1 MRDPT
6 GSLVELLNRDGVHHL
21 AIYFDEAYHNH
32 HCLTGSVQLVESF
45 LQFPMVV
52 GLAELSRWDKRQG
65 AFLYPTGQV
74 WTLAEILRTAREK
87 RAPLG
92 VRAGVEL
99 CVLAGQI
106 LTEAHDVG
114 RCQGCYAHGNVSPW
128 RIALKSDGQL
138 LVIGQG
144 LPQMDWRLHLEDS
157 THPAL
162 VEAVR
167 YAPPERIEGQ
177 PEDLSADIYALTV
190 VAYEVMTG
198 EALFPEQRLPDLR
211 KAITMGD
218 ALTRVEQSGKRI
230 PKEVRSV
237 LASALAYDPDARING
252 HAFVEALRVL
262 LNEAQLEGESLET
275 WIPELIQ
282 QSQSGRRR
290 ARKLVATQEVTTA
303 RPRPTE
309 ETPEKQAIAKP
320 VVTTQRSRKRGDS
333 KSDTTVFEINAKPA
347 RKKTVDAPATKDR
360 PKLKSSR
367 RKRRKD
373 VEAELAAEVAAKGVV
388 PAMQA
393 EDGAPLDVTVARRRK
408 PSVTAS
414 PEAPAAAPAKR
425 SSKRVPKANVKSK
438 TAAKPRQRR
447 RGVDKPAPEAD
458 ATAQAPA
465 EVAQEPTRS
474 KRQRRRKS
482 SAAKESASP
491 TAVAS
496 PSAGETGIE
505 AAAPA
510 PEAVLPV
517 VDDAPAEDSTTAR
530 RRRRR
535 KSPED
540 TPIEAAEASDTTTA
554 RRRRRK
560 AATADDEVPADDTT
574 TARRRRRKAAT
585 ADDEVP
591 ADDTTTARRRRRR
604 DSKDE
609 APADDSTT
617 ARRRRRKR
625 SED

>member
-1 MRDPT
+1 MRFSGLETTGREMRDPT
-6 GSLVELLNRDGVHHL
+6 GSLVELLSRDGIHHL

-87 RAPLG
+87 RKPLG

-162 VEAVR
+162 VESVR

-198 EALFPEQRLPDLR
+198 EALFPEQRLPDLQ

-218 ALTRVEQSGKRI
+218 ALSRVEQSGKRV
-230 PKEVRSV
+230 PKEVRSI

-252 HAFVEALRVL
+252 HAFVDALRAL
-262 LNEAQLEGESLET
+262 LHGGQLEGESLET

-303 RPRPTE
+303 RSRPTE
-309 ETPEKQAIAKP
+309 DAPDKQAIAKP
-320 VVTTQRSRKRGDS
+320 VATSQRSRKRGDS
-333 KSDTTVFEINAKPA
+333 KSDTTVFEINAKPS
-347 RKKTVDAPATKDR
+347 RKKAADAQATKGT
-360 PKLKSSR
+360 PKVKKSR

-373 VEAELAAEVAAKGVV
+373 VEAELVAEVAAKGLDPTVL
-388 PAMQA
+388 A
-393 EDGAPLDVTVARRRK
+393 EDGVPLDVTVARRRK
-408 PSVTAS
+408 PPATAK
-414 PEAPAAAPAKR
+414 PETPAAAP
-425 SSKRVPKANVKSK
+425 VKSSSTRASKPK
-438 TAAKPRQRR
+438 TATKARQRR
-447 RGVDKPAPEAD
+447 RGVDNPAPEVD
-458 ATAQAPA
+458 ATAQTSPA
-465 EVAQEPTRS
+465 VVQEPTKP

-482 SAAKESASP
+482 NVAAEPTPATAS
-491 TAVAS
+491 
-496 PSAGETGIE
+496 ET
-505 AAAPA
+505 AAAMESSAPQVDTPA
-510 PEAVLPV
+510 S
-517 VDDAPAEDSTTAR
+517 DGAPADDHTTAR

-535 KSPED
+535 KNSD
-540 TPIEAAEASDTTTA
+540 DNATDAAVASDTTTA

-560 AATADDEVPADDTT
+560 TASSDDEPPADDTT
-574 TARRRRRKAAT
+574 TARRRRRKAAN
-585 ADDEVP
+585 ADDATP
-591 ADDTTTARRRRRR
+591 
-604 DSKDE
+604 
-609 APADDSTT
+609 DDSTT